1 MLAEAG
7 KVVEAKGFVWAGGE
21 QPARLAAEFSRTT
34 KHLRGTLSMARGREK
49 NSAGSQ
55 FFICVAASPQ
65 LDGEYTIFG
74 HAITG
79 LDAAD
84 RIAGGETMPSLSQHA
99 LTPVPITRVEV
110 LRGVGA
116 LTEAERAAYTQ
127 ALADL
132 AAGGSVW

>member
-1 MLAEAG
+1 
-7 KVVEAKGFVWAGGE
+7 
-21 QPARLAAEFSRTT
+21 
-34 KHLRGTLSMARGREK
+34 MARGREK

-55 FFICVAASPQ
+55 FFICVATSPQ
-65 LDGEYTIFG
+65 LDGEYTVFG

-84 RIAGGETMPSLSQHA
+84 RIANGETLPSISQHA
-99 LTPVPITRVEV
+99 LTPVPITRIEV

-127 ALADL
+127 ALADI
-132 AAGGSVW
+132 AAGGSTW